1 MRLDK
6 INAFG
11 GTFILICGVLLYL
24 SPDNLNANSILIQ
37 SAGIISISYL
47 VSVLVHF
54 FIRKQMNKDVELVTV
69 YAWYSS
75 LVGLAIVITEII
87 SLIWKMVGPGGL
99 EPPTNGL
106 WVHCSNQLSYRPLR
120 SDYSITIINVILLT
134 SLLRY
139 NFFYDH

>member
-37 SAGIISISYL
+37 SAGIIGISYL
-47 VSVLVHF
+47 VSVLIHF
-54 FIRKQMNKDVELVTV
+54 FIKKQMNKDVELVTV

-87 SLIWKMVGPGGL
+87 SLI
-99 EPPTNGL
+99 
-106 WVHCSNQLSYRPLR
+106 
-120 SDYSITIINVILLT
+120 
-134 SLLRY
+134 
-139 NFFYDH
+139 

>member
-37 SAGIISISYL
+37 SAGIIGISYL
-47 VSVLVHF
+47 VSVLIHF

-75 LVGLAIVITEII
+75 LMG
-87 SLIWKMVGPGGL
+87 
-99 EPPTNGL
+99 
-106 WVHCSNQLSYRPLR
+106 C
-120 SDYSITIINVILLT
+120 LLYT
-134 SLLRY
+134 SPSPR
-139 NFFYDH
+139 DKRQSRMPSSA

>member
-37 SAGIISISYL
+37 SAGIIGVSYL
-47 VSVLVHF
+47 VSILIHL
-54 FIRKQMNKDVELVTV
+54 FIRKQMKKDVELVTV

-75 LVGLAIVITEII
+75 LIGLAIVITEIV
-87 SLIWKMVGPGGL
+87 SLV
-99 EPPTNGL
+99 
-106 WVHCSNQLSYRPLR
+106 
-120 SDYSITIINVILLT
+120 
-134 SLLRY
+134 
-139 NFFYDH
+139 

>member
-24 SPDNLNANSILIQ
+24 SPDNLNTNSILIQ
-37 SAGIISISYL
+37 SAGIIGISYL
-47 VSVLVHF
+47 VSVLIHF

-87 SLIWKMVGPGGL
+87 SLV
-99 EPPTNGL
+99 
-106 WVHCSNQLSYRPLR
+106 
-120 SDYSITIINVILLT
+120 
-134 SLLRY
+134 
-139 NFFYDH
+139 

>member
-37 SAGIISISYL
+37 SAGIIGISYL
-47 VSVLVHF
+47 VSVLIHF
-54 FIRKQMNKDVELVTV
+54 FIKKQMNRDVELVTV

-87 SLIWKMVGPGGL
+87 SLI
-99 EPPTNGL
+99 
-106 WVHCSNQLSYRPLR
+106 
-120 SDYSITIINVILLT
+120 
-134 SLLRY
+134 
-139 NFFYDH
+139 

>member
-24 SPDNLNANSILIQ
+24 SPDNLNTNSILIQ
-37 SAGIISISYL
+37 SAGIIGISYL
-47 VSVLVHF
+47 VSVLIHF

-75 LVGLAIVITEII
+75 LMGLAIVITEII
-87 SLIWKMVGPGGL
+87 SLV
-99 EPPTNGL
+99 
-106 WVHCSNQLSYRPLR
+106 
-120 SDYSITIINVILLT
+120 
-134 SLLRY
+134 
-139 NFFYDH
+139 

>member
-37 SAGIISISYL
+37 SAGIIGISYL
-47 VSVLVHF
+47 VSVLIHF
-54 FIRKQMNKDVELVTV
+54 FIKKQMNRDVELVTV

-87 SLIWKMVGPGGL
+87 SLL
-99 EPPTNGL
+99 
-106 WVHCSNQLSYRPLR
+106 
-120 SDYSITIINVILLT
+120 
-134 SLLRY
+134 
-139 NFFYDH
+139 

>member
-1 MRLDK
+1 MSLDK

-37 SAGIISISYL
+37 SAGIIGISYL
-47 VSVLVHF
+47 VSVLIHF

-87 SLIWKMVGPGGL
+87 SLI
-99 EPPTNGL
+99 
-106 WVHCSNQLSYRPLR
+106 
-120 SDYSITIINVILLT
+120 
-134 SLLRY
+134 
-139 NFFYDH
+139 

>member
-24 SPDNLNANSILIQ
+24 SPDSLNANSILIQ
-37 SAGIISISYL
+37 SAGIIGISYL
-47 VSVLVHF
+47 VSVLIHF
-54 FIRKQMNKDVELVTV
+54 FIKKQMNKDVELVTV

-87 SLIWKMVGPGGL
+87 SLL
-99 EPPTNGL
+99 
-106 WVHCSNQLSYRPLR
+106 
-120 SDYSITIINVILLT
+120 
-134 SLLRY
+134 
-139 NFFYDH
+139 